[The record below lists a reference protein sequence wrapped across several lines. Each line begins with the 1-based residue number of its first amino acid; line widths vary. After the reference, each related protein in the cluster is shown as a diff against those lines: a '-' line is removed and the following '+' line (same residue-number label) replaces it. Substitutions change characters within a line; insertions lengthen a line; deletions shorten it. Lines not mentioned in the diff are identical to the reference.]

1 MPNEQFNSSLCNER
15 HKAIKEK
22 DREQDKRLDNHGK
35 RLDTLEQ
42 HKASV
47 DVKIENLIQKI
58 DDLIGYIKWFLLGL
72 LGSGGSFIMWQIKEV
87 LTA

>member
-1 MPNEQFNSSLCNER
+1 MTEQFNKTLCTER
-15 HKAIKEK
+15 HNSLKEK
-22 DREQDKRLDNHGK
+22 NKEQDKRLDNHGE

-72 LGSGGSFIMWQIKEV
+72 LGSGGSFIMWQLKEV
-87 LTA
+87 LSS